1 MKSIIDGRF
10 DATLPMCTSSL
21 LHQIPG
27 LKMVMWATEPMGTAV
42 KFLIL
47 SHSKMPIRVPKKF
60 TTPQRGIWEW
70 DALTVYNGW
79 EKKAL
84 RFKPVDKDDNEVMED
99 GEQKFRMGIETPD
112 SANLDL
118 YLTFTTKTD
127 ADKLEVAHTKLWNDL
142 DKPTTNIFL
151 LYWRGL
157 LACQTAKS
165 FEHMW
170 SQSSKAS
177 KNTFELTEILN
188 AVKDFKDKDLKG
200 WKDKGARLNI
210 FVGEPLSEPNEITLG
225 AVMERRT
232 LQAKHLVAMLI
243 YIENFPKPSEVN
255 PLLPLVWWWA
265 KGWTKET
272 DNMFFT
278 LPTVKIKDRT
288 KKPTQNTRHLEG
300 ASPTTPNTLVI
311 AKPPAV
317 ANASAYCEITLSK
330 GLPQIDGCEYLRT
343 SRAPWVLSTFF
354 GMILT
359 FFTSLAASSNPSLAT
374 SVGLLFLKPYSNDYN
389 FLDAGC
395 PPSWNGRRQIRWG
408 NGANSNMCGI
418 FNGPTRLRAGNT
430 GNSLCRALILT
441 AVAWL
446 TWGWQSELRR
456 ALSFG
461 EIHGA
466 PGWVMWVALAIE
478 ISLVICGPGAIYII
492 YPRWSHTW
500 LATVI
505 FIFTLYVT
513 TVSGLMLRYLLTG
526 KGLKTLFFV
535 SEGYML
541 VAAPLCTFTHV
552 GSGVK
557 NGSIQVVCMFFWL
570 HLVATSCFR

>member
-1 MKSIIDGRF
+1 MALRFQTSPSPLPLSDRALLFSLGLLGSATLVHAQQPLSEVGPWPSSAVILFVGIWIAMKSIIDGRF

-389 FLDAGC
+389 FLDVAVPRLGMAADKYVGVT
-395 PPSWNGRRQIRWG
+395 GRTPICVEF
-408 NGANSNMCGI
+408 S
-418 FNGPTRLRAGNT
+418 T
-430 GNSLCRALILT
+430 GRPAYELEIPAIAS
-441 AVAWL
+441 AV
-446 TWGWQSELRR
+446 
-456 ALSFG
+456 
-461 EIHGA
+461 
-466 PGWVMWVALAIE
+466 P
-478 ISLVICGPGAIYII
+478 
-492 YPRWSHTW
+492 
-500 LATVI
+500 
-505 FIFTLYVT
+505 
-513 TVSGLMLRYLLTG
+513 
-526 KGLKTLFFV
+526 
-535 SEGYML
+535 
-541 VAAPLCTFTHV
+541 
-552 GSGVK
+552 
-557 NGSIQVVCMFFWL
+557 
-570 HLVATSCFR
+570 